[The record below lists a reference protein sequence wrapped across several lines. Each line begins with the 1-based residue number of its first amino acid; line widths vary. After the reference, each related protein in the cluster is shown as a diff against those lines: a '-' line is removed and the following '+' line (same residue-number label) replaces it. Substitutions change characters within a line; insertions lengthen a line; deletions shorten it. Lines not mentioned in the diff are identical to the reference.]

1 VSDAPDPIR
10 LLVVDDHPVVRA
22 GLEAVLRAEPGMV
35 CVGVAVGPHDAIAL
49 VRRTRPDIV
58 LVDARLG
65 EHDGLELCRTLC
77 REPAPP
83 AVLVISA
90 DCGPELVVA
99 AQEAGARGAVDKAT
113 DLPELFD
120 TIRLAARPA
129 QSALS

>member
-1 VSDAPDPIR
+1 MSCVIR
-10 LLVVDDHPVVRA
+10 VLVVDDNPVVRA

-35 CVGVAVGPHDAIAL
+35 PVGVAVGPHDAIAL
-49 VRRTRPDIV
+49 VRRTRPDVV

-65 EHDGLELCRTLC
+65 DHDGLELCRALC

-90 DCGPELVVA
+90 DFNADLVVA
-99 AQEAGARGAVDKAT
+99 AEAAGARGAIDKAT

-120 TIRLAARPA
+120 TIRLAARPLRA
-129 QSALS
+129 A